1 VLGKVAD
8 MQMKSRAGPTGSPVP
23 GVSPEPVRV
32 RHDTVV
38 SEELRTAGPRA
49 SGMTRP
55 PSWRGRR
62 NPVMGVIAGLGSA
75 VGGDEYLADA
85 HSPPGR
91 GAAAARTGDEA
102 LGQTHDGDVAV
113 DVHSPAE
120 PERDTAGHALAAA
133 PQTKER

>member
-1 VLGKVAD
+1 

-49 SGMTRP
+49 SGLTRP

-75 VGGDEYLADA
+75 VTGDEYGADA
-85 HSPPGR
+85 DPPAGR
-91 GAAAARTGDEA
+91 TAAAARTGEA